1 MLDKVI
7 SLQEISTKINDKIG
21 EFKKFSAND
30 GYFKV
35 SFRDEKRI
43 QLYDRKISTNLSFRG
58 TNQEVTFGHFKSKTG
73 YNIGTFKNEK
83 EYANHYGEYIAYI
96 ILKQLGKDACKV
108 NLGEIE
114 VKNSYDEKIVVQ
126 GILSHYELSQQEIYK
141 PISTVIDDY
150 KETQFDKYKERIL
163 LKDFNAYK
171 NYSNI
176 EIILDAI
183 EDFYRKNGQE
193 SKLIEARKKFFDMCI
208 FDIKFAN
215 RDRHCSNFGLKIN
228 QLTNEIEFYS
238 LFDNEQIL
246 GFQENKPDVIRY
258 LSDVEEYNKFKSI
271 ELTSCIGIPQD
282 PRDIASYKLLS
293 YLLEHYPE
301 ETMSSLQD
309 INMYKV
315 SNLEELM
322 NLCNRLSDEHKQFA
336 KKIFIER
343 ENEIESTILN
353 YKETKGIT
361 PNNSL
366 DRGDI

>member
-7 SLQEISTKINDKIG
+7 SLEEISKDINEKIG
-21 EFKKFSAND
+21 EFKKFRADN
-30 GYFKV
+30 GYFMV

-43 QLYDRKISTNLSFRG
+43 QLYDRKISTNLSFRE

-141 PISTVIDDY
+141 PICTVIDNY
-150 KETQFDKYKERIL
+150 KETQFDRYKERVL
-163 LKDFNAYK
+163 EKDPNNYK
-171 NYSNI
+171 NYNNI
-176 EIILDAI
+176 EVILDAI
-183 EDFYRKNGQE
+183 DIFYRKNGQE
-193 SKLIEARKKFFDMCI
+193 SKLKEARKKFFDMCI

-215 RDRHCSNFGLKIN
+215 RDRHGSNFGLKIN

-246 GFQENKPDVIRY
+246 GFQENKSDVIKY
-258 LSDVEEYNKFKSI
+258 LSNVEHYKKFNSK
-271 ELTSCIGIPQD
+271 ELTSCIGIPQNS
-282 PRDIASYKLLS
+282 RDIPPQELLS
-293 YLLEHYPE
+293 YLLEHYPK

-309 INMYKV
+309 INIYKV
-315 SNLEELM
+315 SHLEEIM
-322 NLCNRLSDEHKQFA
+322 DLCHGLSEEHKQFA
-336 KKIFIER
+336 KKIFREIEK
-343 ENEIESTILN
+343 EIESTIKKYEERRLI
-353 YKETKGIT
+353 KPQT
-361 PNNSL
+361 SL
-366 DRGDI
+366 DIGEK

>member
-7 SLQEISTKINDKIG
+7 SLQEISAIINEKIG
-21 EFKKFSAND
+21 EFKKFSADN

-43 QLYDRKISTNLSFRG
+43 QLCDRKISTNLSFRG

-73 YNIGTFKNEK
+73 YNIGTFKNKK
-83 EYANHYGEYIAYI
+83 ECANHYGEYIAYI

-126 GILSHYELSQQEIYK
+126 GILSHYELNQQEIYK
-141 PISTVIDDY
+141 PICTVIDDY
-150 KETQFDKYKERIL
+150 KETQFDKYKEKIL
-163 LKDFNAYK
+163 VKDYNAYK

-176 EIILDAI
+176 EVILGAI
-183 EDFYRKNGQE
+183 EYFYRRNGQE
-193 SKLIEARKKFFDMCI
+193 FKIKEARKKFFDMCI

-215 RDRHCSNFGLKIN
+215 RDRHSSNFGLKIN

-246 GFQENKPDVIRY
+246 GFQENKPDIIRY
-258 LSDVEEYNKFKSI
+258 LSEHEQYIKFKSK
-271 ELTSCIGIPQD
+271 ELTSCIGIPEN
-282 PRDIASYKLLS
+282 PRDIDSQKLLN
-293 YLLEHYPE
+293 YLLEYYPM
-301 ETMSSLQD
+301 ETNSSLQD

-315 SNLEELM
+315 LNLEELM
-322 NLCNRLSDEHKQFA
+322 DSCHGLSDEHKQFA

-343 ENEIESTILN
+343 ENEIKSSIQK
-353 YKETKGIT
+353 YKGI
-361 PNNSL
+361 NQKNSL
-366 DRGDI
+366 YRGEK